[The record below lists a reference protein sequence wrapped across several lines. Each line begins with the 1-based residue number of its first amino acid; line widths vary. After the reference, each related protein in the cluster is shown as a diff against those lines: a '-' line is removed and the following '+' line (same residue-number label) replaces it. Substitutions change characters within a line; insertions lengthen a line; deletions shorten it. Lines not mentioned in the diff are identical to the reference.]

1 MSLVQQPS
9 LKPPSKSVGD
19 DDYARDTL
27 SASHSAHDSLGA
39 KEGMCEDRVAD
50 NAVAECDELQI
61 IDEEY
66 LRAAHQKCVSITKIT
81 IFMDDGKGS

>member
-1 MSLVQQPS
+1 MTLVQLS
-9 LKPPSKSVGD
+9 SFKPPSKSIGD
-19 DDYARDTL
+19 DDYARDAL

-66 LRAAHQKCVSITKIT
+66 LRAARQKCVSIRQSA
-81 IFMDDGKGS
+81 IFMDDGRGG